1 MAKFCTKCGRRLIDG
16 QPCSCT
22 QTQQPVHDM
31 QESVQKEVKDKAKN
45 FCTQALEMI
54 KHPSTGFVEAVSD
67 KDSKNG
73 LILMGIEAVL
83 TGLYLYVML
92 KKIV

>member
-31 QESVQKEVKDKAKN
+31 QESVQKEDYAMKKNEQRNKYFEDICPVRGNILVKEKHDEGKKRRIL
-45 FCTQALEMI
+45 AL
-54 KHPSTGFVEAVSD
+54 
-67 KDSKNG
+67 
-73 LILMGIEAVL
+73 
-83 TGLYLYVML
+83 
-92 KKIV
+92 

>member
-31 QESVQKEVKDKAKN
+31 QESVQKEVKDKADAAVN
-45 FCTQALEMI
+45 RLPVHLQNPRRIRIQPEFVFAALFHG
-54 KHPSTGFVEAVSD
+54 KQT
-67 KDSKNG
+67 
-73 LILMGIEAVL
+73 
-83 TGLYLYVML
+83 
-92 KKIV
+92 